1 MLMLS
6 ECSISALIFAYRKVA
21 KINIT
26 FPNQK
31 VYAAKLKLRP
41 SVSDQT
47 RNIVRG
53 QHSRIGGHKR
63 LSRFPVSMVLAH
75 CHLLIGIYWLELQPS
90 SRQFALLFH
99 RDPSGVYAALGRLH
113 ILPTSPHLLLRYLC
127 SLSLLA
133 FSIYLAIS

>member
-1 MLMLS
+1 MLS

-47 RNIVRG
+47 RNMRG
-53 QHSRIGGHKR
+53 QHSRMGGHKR
-63 LSRFPVSMVLAH
+63 LSHFPVSMVPVH
-75 CHLLIGIYWLELQPS
+75 CHLVIGIYWLELQPS

-99 RDPSGVYAALGRLH
+99 CDPSGVYAFLGRLH
-113 ILPTSPHLLLRYLC
+113 ILPTSPHLLFRCLY